1 MLPDGAPVDDT
12 WKAAAMSSTDD
23 EIRSGWMTPR
33 DAELF
38 RVLAR
43 GLTDDERSHVA
54 DVITRVDTEADQHV
68 RSSRRRKPTAE
79 HDSGT
84 TAGPAAPTRHL
95 RGEHHSDDRLSGRD

>member
-1 MLPDGAPVDDT
+1 V
-12 WKAAAMSSTDD
+12 SSTDD

-43 GLTDDERSHVA
+43 GLTDDERSHLA

-68 RSSRRRKPTAE
+68 RGTRRRDPAIE
-79 HDSGT
+79 QDSRT
-84 TAGPAAPTRHL
+84 TAGPPRRPGTSAETTS
-95 RGEHHSDDRLSGRD
+95 GDRPVGRR